1 MEKFMFRKDQNV
13 DWTSTP
19 NEPFPLSTAS
29 HNYDIEWQKDSTN
42 KDTVKIEEN
51 KLIKQQN

>member
-1 MEKFMFRKDQNV
+1 MLPFILRKHIDD
-13 DWTSTP
+13 DWTTTK

-29 HNYDIEWQKDSTN
+29 HSFHQDWQKDSIN